1 LRDLKTLT
9 KDSDAWVFFDNF
21 KRKREANSSFY
32 YAYEVDSEDCLKHV
46 FWAYGICRKNYSLF
60 GDVISFDTTYETNKY
75 LRIFAPFTGL
85 NHHRHCVT
93 FGAAFFADETSDSFV
108 WLFEKILEAM
118 GGHKPNLILTDQDLG
133 MKSAIEKVF
142 DSSAHRF
149 CMWHIMKKLSEKVRA
164 LKSNDEFN
172 SSFKSCVW
180 SSETPDE
187 FEERSNSIIINFELH
202 KNDWLSHMYDIRS
215 MWIPAYFKT
224 YFWVEY

>member
-1 LRDLKTLT
+1 LKTLT
-9 KDSDAWVFFDNF
+9 
-21 KRKREANSSFY
+21 
-32 YAYEVDSEDCLKHV
+32 HV
-46 FWAYGICRKNYSLF
+46 FWADGICRKNYSLF

-85 NHHRHCVT
+85 NHHSHCVT
-93 FGAAFFADETSDSFV
+93 FGAAFLADETSDSFF
-108 WLFEKILEAM
+108 WLFENFLEAM

-149 CMWHIMKKLSEKVRA
+149 CMWHIMKKLSEKVGA
-164 LKSNDEFN
+164 LKSNDDFN
-172 SSFKSCVW
+172 SRFKSCVW

-187 FEERSNSIIINFELH
+187 FEERSNSIIIKFELH